1 MTLILIADWSVAAAV
16 GFFIS
21 IQFASG
27 ISWLAAAG
35 LDVTGLGSSVV
46 FMVSYSYI
54 LQLNIFHTNPKNL
67 SYQS

>member
-35 LDVTGLGSSVV
+35 LDLTGLGSSVV
-46 FMVSYSYI
+46 FMVSFVIYI
-54 LQLNIFHTNPKNL
+54 ATKNIYTNPINI
-67 SYQS
+67 

>member
-1 MTLILIADWSVAAAV
+1 MVLAAAV

-35 LDVTGLGSSVV
+35 LDLTGLGSSVV
-46 FMVSYSYI
+46 FMVSFVIYI
-54 LQLNIFHTNPKNL
+54 ATKNIFTIPKNMF
-67 SYQS
+67 YKP

>member
-1 MTLILIADWSVAAAV
+1 MVLAAAV

-46 FMVSYSYI
+46 FMVSCVKYWD
-54 LQLNIFHTNPKNL
+54 
-67 SYQS
+67 